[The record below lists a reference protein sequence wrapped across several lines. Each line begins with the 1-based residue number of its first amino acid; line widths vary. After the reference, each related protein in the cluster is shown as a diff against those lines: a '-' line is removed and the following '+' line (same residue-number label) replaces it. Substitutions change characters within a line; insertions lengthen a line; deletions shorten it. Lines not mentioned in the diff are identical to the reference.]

1 LEEIRFS
8 DINNGEKVNTSV
20 NREKDYKFSKTI
32 LWIFLIMIPV
42 LELCI
47 SHLPRRT
54 SFGKKSFTNVSVQ
67 TSTHR
72 IVKDTTK
79 IVKQEI
85 KVPVTDS
92 LKKDSLVKPVGKGT
106 KPAPAAPKH

>member
-1 LEEIRFS
+1 LDIS
-8 DINNGEKVNTSV
+8 DYDSGSGHCVF
-20 NREKDYKFSKTI
+20 RLY
-32 LWIFLIMIPV
+32 PG
-42 LELCI
+42 
-47 SHLPRRT
+47 RT

-106 KPAPAAPKH
+106 KPAPAAPINTKNKWQK